1 MSRKFSKYSLYLF
14 IFIVQNI
21 IKNIYTFLE
30 GNIKIMGT
38 IVNLYSEQKGEISKF
53 LRNFYNENVVLK
65 NDLKWEKDYENPIE
79 MADIVGIFVDNKDM
93 YNINMW
99 ISLDED
105 AFINVTENNVDKLIR
120 YLYERY
126 PY

>member
-1 MSRKFSKYSLYLF
+1 MSP
-14 IFIVQNI
+14 
-21 IKNIYTFLE
+21 
-30 GNIKIMGT
+30 
-38 IVNLYSEQKGEISKF
+38 IVNLYSDKSGEISRF
-53 LRNFYNENVVLK
+53 LTNFYKKYIHLQ
-65 NDLKWEKDYENPIE
+65 NDYKWEKDFENPVE
-79 MADIVGIFVDNKDM
+79 MADILGAFIDNKDF
-93 YNINMW
+93 YKINMW

>member
-1 MSRKFSKYSLYLF
+1 
-14 IFIVQNI
+14 
-21 IKNIYTFLE
+21 
-30 GNIKIMGT
+30 MGT
-38 IVNLYSEQKGEISKF
+38 IVDLYSDKKGEISRF
-53 LRNFYNENVVLK
+53 LNDFYKQNVPLQ
-65 NDLKWEKDYENPIE
+65 NDLKWEKVFENPVE
-79 MADIVGIFVDNKDM
+79 MADILGAFIDNKDV
-93 YNINMW
+93 YKINMW

>member
-1 MSRKFSKYSLYLF
+1 ML
-14 IFIVQNI
+14 
-21 IKNIYTFLE
+21 
-30 GNIKIMGT
+30 GT
-38 IVNLYSEQKGEISKF
+38 TVNLYSEVKGEISKF
-53 LRNFYNENVVLK
+53 LSLFYKEPIYLT
-65 NDLKWEKDYENPIE
+65 NDLKWEKVFDNPVE
-79 MADIVGIFVDNKDM
+79 MAELMGTFVDNKDI
-93 YNINMW
+93 YKINMW

>member
-1 MSRKFSKYSLYLF
+1 MS
-14 IFIVQNI
+14 
-21 IKNIYTFLE
+21 
-30 GNIKIMGT
+30 T
-38 IVNLYSEQKGEISKF
+38 IVNLYSNKKGEIPKF
-53 LRNFYNENVVLK
+53 LYDFYNKNISLK
-65 NDLKWEKDYENPIE
+65 NDLKWEKTFDNPIE
-79 MADIVGIFVDNKDM
+79 LADIVGTFIDNKDL

-105 AFINVTENNVDKLIR
+105 AFINVTENNVDKIIR